1 MIGVRFSLPAPTNL
15 ERDKMGRVF
24 IEEAMVATG
33 IDRTNLVTVCT
44 HLVRTKQAK
53 SAADAIK
60 RLEAGE
66 FDTAKLEEEMIAYYQ
81 VNIPVETKNE
91 EGEEQ

>member
-1 MIGVRFSLPAPTNL
+1 
-15 ERDKMGRVF
+15 MGRVF
-24 IEEAMVATG
+24 IEEAMVVTG

-53 SAADAIK
+53 SAADAIR

-66 FDTAKLEEEMIAYYQ
+66 FDPDVLEEEMIQYYQ
-81 VNIPVETKNE
+81 KQIPVETTPNE
-91 EGEEQ
+91 EEEEK

>member
-1 MIGVRFSLPAPTNL
+1 
-15 ERDKMGRVF
+15 MGRVF

-53 SAADAIK
+53 SAADAIR

-66 FDTAKLEEEMIAYYQ
+66 FDVDVLEEEMIKYYQ
-81 VNIPVETKNE
+81 TVKAEIVEQKE
-91 EGEEQ
+91 EEE

>member
-1 MIGVRFSLPAPTNL
+1 
-15 ERDKMGRVF
+15 
-24 IEEAMVATG
+24 MVATG

-53 SAADAIK
+53 SAADAIR

-66 FDTAKLEEEMIAYYQ
+66 FDVDVLEEEMIKYYQ
-81 VNIPVETKNE
+81 TVKAEIVEQKE
-91 EGEEQ
+91 EEE